1 MILDIM
7 LGLDTVFILSIVF
20 ITVTFI
26 NNVIKTIQLLY
37 FTYHN

>member
-1 MILDIM
+1 MILNIM

-20 ITVTFI
+20 IAVTFI

-37 FTYHN
+37 FTHHN